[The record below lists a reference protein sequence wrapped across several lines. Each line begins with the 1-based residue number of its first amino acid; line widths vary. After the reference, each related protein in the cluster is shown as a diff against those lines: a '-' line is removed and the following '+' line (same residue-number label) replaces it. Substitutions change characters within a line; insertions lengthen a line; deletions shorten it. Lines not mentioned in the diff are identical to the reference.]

1 MKGPATPTASGDAGR
16 DFLLDGEARAFR
28 AEVHAFLE
36 RELAPLADA
45 IENDNDWNAVKTGI
59 AALGRAGYLRLMFRD
74 HYDGPLAAPG
84 LVHQTIV
91 SEEAAA
97 INYAFETT
105 IGSALSCAYPLAHH
119 AMPAVRD
126 LHLPGILDGTEIGA
140 ICVTE
145 PNVGSDSA
153 GMETRIHFD
162 ATRREWVI
170 NGFKRY
176 ISNASVADT
185 YIVYGITDEGVPA
198 QKGMTALVVPS
209 DAPGISFPRN
219 YTFMGRRG
227 CVVGEVRFDDCRIP
241 EENLLGQ
248 VNGGFRIMLEMFNFE
263 RIILAG
269 AALGVAR
276 TAFSIA
282 TRHAQTR
289 ESFGQ
294 KLGCKQLIWDMVAE
308 MSWRIDS
315 AELLTYRAAHQYDR
329 GVSGKDLMKPAAM
342 AKLVAAETACFCAD
356 RTVQILGGDGIT
368 KEYGRTEQLF
378 RDTRAMP
385 IVAGTSE
392 MAKYLIASRDLPDIK
407 PNL

>member
-1 MKGPATPTASGDAGR
+1 MNRLAATAPEAGQ
-16 DFLLDGEARAFR
+16 DYLLDAEARAFR
-28 AEVHAFLE
+28 HEVRAAMA
-36 RELAPLADA
+36 RELAPLAEA
-45 IENDNDWNAVKTGI
+45 IENDNDWEAVKTGI
-59 AALGRAGYLRLMFRD
+59 AALGRAGYLRPMFPD
-74 HYDGPLAAPG
+74 HYSGPLSAPG

-97 INYAFETT
+97 VNYAFETT

-119 AMPAVRD
+119 AAPAVRD
-126 LHLPGILDGTEIGA
+126 ARLAGILDGTEIGA

-153 GMETRIHFD
+153 GMETRIRFD
-162 ATRREWVI
+162 ETAREWVI
-170 NGFKRY
+170 DGFKRY

-185 YIVYGITDEGVPA
+185 YIVYGITDDTVPA
-198 QKGMTALVVPS
+198 QKGMTALVVPAGTS
-209 DAPGISFPRN
+209 GMTFPRT

-227 CVVGEVRFDDCRIP
+227 CIVGEVAFENCRVP
-241 EENLLGQ
+241 EDHLLGKE
-248 VNGGFRIMLEMFNFE
+248 NGGFRIMLEMFNFE

-282 TRHAQTR
+282 TQHAQTR
-289 ESFGQ
+289 DSFGQ

-315 AELLTYRAAHQYDR
+315 AELLTYRAAQMYDR
-329 GVSGKDLMKPAAM
+329 GVSGKELMKPAAM
-342 AKLVAAETACFCAD
+342 AKLVATEIACFCAD

-368 KEYGRTEQLF
+368 KEYGRAEQLF

-385 IVAGTSE
+385 IVAGTTE
-392 MAKYLIASRDLPDIK
+392 MAKYLIASRDLPNIK